1 MSRPNKGPDIVST
14 WPMIFLPT
22 TVFEVNV
29 YEPKRP
35 HFERTCLNPLTS
47 DSKDPRVDLAHERTD
62 MANYRTQLALDR
74 TTLAWIR
81 TSLTFASFGFGMVGF
96 FRSLPHDPLARDPSR
111 LHAAAIQFGT
121 TLIIIG
127 IVAMVLSS
135 VSHGRALRRLRRGE
149 PPILS
154 VWPLSITVATLVAVL
169 GLAGLWA
176 IFFV

>member
-1 MSRPNKGPDIVST
+1 
-14 WPMIFLPT
+14 MISCQPPFLRLSLT
-22 TVFEVNV
+22 NQNDLIFV
-29 YEPKRP
+29 
-35 HFERTCLNPLTS
+35 RTCLNPQTS